1 MKLTLTDILALWG
14 AIISTILATIKLM
27 DFMRD
32 KAKIKVRVKANYQ
45 VYPRNNEYGDKVLI
59 MIEASNR
66 GRRPI
71 TLTKAYLIA
80 PRRLRMFGVRTSWT
94 DLRFKLGD
102 TFGILIIN
110 KGVNNEPKSVIGIG
124 CSGY

>member
-80 PRRLRMFGVRTSWT
+80 PRRLRKTGKVT
-94 DLRFKLGD
+94 
-102 TFGILIIN
+102 
-110 KGVNNEPKSVIGIG
+110 
-124 CSGY
+124 